1 VVFVGAS
8 ACFNSLVLIGMH
20 AMLCCLNGALAES
33 DNMVVSKQVL
43 SLAVP
48 DLRAEHE
55 VVPPIQAQ
63 IPLRAVFQV

>member
-1 VVFVGAS
+1 
-8 ACFNSLVLIGMH
+8 
-20 AMLCCLNGALAES
+20 MLCCLNGALAES